1 VSGTQSPRGGQGLDG
16 EQVEPLF
23 EPGVIALLESLTL
36 GGRRV
41 PAGRSAGQWRS
52 RASGSSVE
60 FSDYRTYTH
69 GDDFRRIDWNAYARL
84 ERLFVR
90 LYRAEED
97 LALTIHLDASASMG
111 FGTGSGKPSRA
122 GSGKVSKGR
131 LAAQL
136 AGALAFVALQSGDR
150 VSLVTYRGA
159 ATDQRLAHLRG
170 QASTWP
176 AWRLLENL
184 EFDGATDLN
193 AALANSARHLNGAGL
208 SVIISDLFSPNG
220 YQQGIDALLGRR
232 QDVLLVHLLSPDEIE
247 PPADMIGEWRLVDAE
262 PAAPLQATITPGV
275 LRSYK
280 RLLNA
285 FIGEADEF
293 CRRRGI
299 TYLLVR
305 SDMRVQD
312 ILMRSFRTAGVLV

>member
-1 VSGTQSPRGGQGLDG
+1 
-16 EQVEPLF
+16 
-23 EPGVIALLESLTL
+23 
-36 GGRRV
+36 
-41 PAGRSAGQWRS
+41 
-52 RASGSSVE
+52 VE
-60 FSDYRTYTH
+60 FSDYRTYTP

-90 LYRAEED
+90 LYRAEQD

-111 FGTGSGKPSRA
+111 FAA
-122 GSGKVSKGR
+122 GSGRLSRAQAGQASKGR
-131 LAAQL
+131 LAAQV

-159 ATDQRLAHLRG
+159 AADQRLDRLRG

-184 EFDGATDLN
+184 EFDGATDLD
-193 AALANSARHLNGAGL
+193 AALANSAHYLSGAGL
-208 SVIISDLFSPNG
+208 SVVITDLFSPNG
-220 YQQGIDALLGRR
+220 YRKGIDALLGRR
-232 QDVLLVHLLSPDEIE
+232 QDVLLVHLLAPDELD
-247 PPADMIGEWRLVDAE
+247 PPADLIGEWRLVDAE
-262 PAAPLQATITPGV
+262 PAAPLPATITPGV

-280 RLLNA
+280 RLLNE

-293 CRRRGI
+293 CRRRGV

-305 SDMRVQD
+305 SDMRLQD
-312 ILMRSFRTAGVLV
+312 ILLRSFRTAGVLV